1 MQLSQNY
8 EVQAVSGGKFMFNFR
23 RLNLIGIF
31 AILAFL
37 AGHGEAQS
45 RVKAVMWSPVKV
57 ESRNLYHGAGG
68 TAMRPDVRR
77 VAFIKKD
84 TGGNNLKYRIR
95 DARGR
100 EWVAKIA
107 DESQPEVAAN
117 RLLWAIGYRTEI
129 DYLVPRLTIPGK
141 GRYTNVRL
149 EARPRGVD
157 RDVRWTWDDNPF
169 VDTREF
175 KGLRVMMALINNWD
189 LKDSNNA
196 ILRDRNEAQYVVS
209 DLGSSFGKLP
219 ISSAF
224 ILNRIGRSV
233 NDPADYANSTFL
245 HGIDGG
251 GEVDFYYKAKGKD
264 LLKGITIEDARWVG
278 RLLSR
283 LSDRQLRDA
292 FRAANYS
299 AANQRL
305 LAKAV
310 RARINQLVRL
320 PGYFEARR

>member
-1 MQLSQNY
+1 MHRKIRKRFLGIVLFVSLSAGGAMAQ
-8 EVQAVSGGKFMFNFR
+8 SGG
-23 RLNLIGIF
+23 
-31 AILAFL
+31 
-37 AGHGEAQS
+37 E
-45 RVKAVMWSPVKV
+45 AVMWSPVKV
-57 ESRNLYHGAGG
+57 ESRNLVHGAGG
-68 TAMRPDVRR
+68 ASMRPALRR
-77 VAFIKKD
+77 VTFIKKD

-107 DESQPEVAAN
+107 DESQAEVAAN

-129 DYLVPRLTIPGK
+129 DYLAPKLTIPGK
-141 GRYTNVRL
+141 GTYRNVRL
-149 EARPRGVD
+149 EARPKGVD
-157 RDVRWTWDDNPF
+157 RDSRWQWDENPF
-169 VDTREF
+169 VGTREF

-196 ILRDRNEAQYVVS
+196 ILRSGREAQYVVS

-233 NDPADYANSTFL
+233 NDPADYAKSTFL
-245 HGIDGG
+245 HGVEEN

-264 LLKGITIEDARWVG
+264 LLKGITVEDARWVG
-278 RLLSR
+278 ALLSR
-283 LSDRQLRDA
+283 LSDKQIRDA

-299 AANQRL
+299 ASEQL
-305 LAKAV
+305 LMTRAV
-310 RARINQLVRL
+310 RSRIKQLVNLREE
-320 PGYFEARR
+320 YEAIR

>member
-1 MQLSQNY
+1 
-8 EVQAVSGGKFMFNFR
+8 
-23 RLNLIGIF
+23 
-31 AILAFL
+31 
-37 AGHGEAQS
+37 
-45 RVKAVMWSPVKV
+45 
-57 ESRNLYHGAGG
+57 
-68 TAMRPDVRR
+68 MRPDLRR
-77 VAFIKKD
+77 VTFIKKD

-117 RLLWAIGYRTEI
+117 RLLWAVGYRTEI
-129 DYLVPRLTIPGK
+129 DYLAPRLTNPGK
-141 GRYTNVRL
+141 GSFTNVRL

-157 RDVRWTWDDNPF
+157 RDARWNWDDNPF

-196 ILRDRNEAQYVVS
+196 ILRTGNEAQYVVS

-224 ILNRIGRSV
+224 ILNRFGRSV
-233 NDPADYANSTFL
+233 NDPVDYAKSTFL
-245 HGIDGG
+245 HGVEDG

-264 LLKGITIEDARWVG
+264 LLKGITVEEARWVG
-278 RLLSR
+278 SLLSR

-299 AANQRL
+299 SADQRL
-305 LAKAV
+305 LARAV
-310 RARINQLVRL
+310 RARANQLVRL
-320 PGYFEARR
+320 PGYYEARR

>member
-1 MQLSQNY
+1 
-8 EVQAVSGGKFMFNFR
+8 MFTFTRFNV
-23 RLNLIGIF
+23 IGIL
-31 AILAFL
+31 AVLAFV
-37 AGHGEAQS
+37 AGYSEAQS
-45 RVKAVMWSPVKV
+45 GAKAVMWSPVKI
-57 ESRNLYHGAGG
+57 ESRNLLYGAGG
-68 TAMRPDVRR
+68 TSMRPDLRR
-77 VAFIKKD
+77 VTFIKKD

-117 RLLWAIGYRTEI
+117 RLLWSIGYRTEI
-129 DYLVPRLTIPGK
+129 DYLAPRLTIPGK
-141 GRYTNVRL
+141 GTFTNVRL

-157 RDVRWTWDDNPF
+157 RDAQWNWDENPF

-175 KGLRVMMALINNWD
+175 KGLRVMMAVINNWD

-196 ILRDRNEAQYVVS
+196 ILRTGGEAQYIVS

-224 ILNRIGRSV
+224 ILNRFGRSV
-233 NDPADYANSTFL
+233 NDRADYAKSTFL
-245 HGIDGG
+245 HGVEDD
-251 GEVDFYYKAKGKD
+251 GEVDVYYKAKGKD
-264 LLKGITIEDARWVG
+264 LLKGITVEEARWVG
-278 RLLSR
+278 SLMSR
-283 LSDRQLRDA
+283 LSDRQIRDA

-305 LAKAV
+305 LARAV
-310 RARINQLVRL
+310 RARANQLVRL
-320 PGYFEARR
+320 PSYNEARR

>member
-1 MQLSQNY
+1 
-8 EVQAVSGGKFMFNFR
+8 MFTFKRFNI
-23 RLNLIGIF
+23 IGIL
-31 AILAFL
+31 AVLAFI
-37 AGHGEAQS
+37 AGYAEAQ
-45 RVKAVMWSPVKV
+45 RGAKAVMWSPVKI

-68 TAMRPDVRR
+68 MAMRPDLRR
-77 VAFIKKD
+77 VTFIKKD

-95 DARGR
+95 DASGR

-129 DYLVPRLTIPGK
+129 DYLAPRITIPGK
-141 GRYTNVRL
+141 GTFTNVRL

-157 RDVRWTWDDNPF
+157 RDAKWNWDDNPF

-196 ILRDRNEAQYVVS
+196 ILRTGGEAQYVVS

-224 ILNRIGRSV
+224 ILNRFGRSV
-233 NDPADYANSTFL
+233 NDPADYAKSTFL
-245 HGIDGG
+245 HGIEDDGD
-251 GEVDFYYKAKGKD
+251 VDFYYKAKGKD
-264 LLKGITIEDARWVG
+264 LLKGITVEEARWVG
-278 RLLSR
+278 SLLSR

-305 LAKAV
+305 LARAV
-310 RARINQLVRL
+310 RSRTNQLIKL
-320 PGYFEARR
+320 PGYYEARR